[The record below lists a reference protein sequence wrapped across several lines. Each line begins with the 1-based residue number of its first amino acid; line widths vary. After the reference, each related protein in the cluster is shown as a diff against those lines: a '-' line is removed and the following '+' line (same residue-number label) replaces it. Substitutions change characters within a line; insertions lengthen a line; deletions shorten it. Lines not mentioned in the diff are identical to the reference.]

1 MKQGKIC
8 VVVPT
13 KNEES
18 TIADVIQ
25 SIREGVSRAG
35 YTECCILIVDDSRD
49 QTKKVALA
57 NGAYVVR
64 GSGDGLGSAMYKGLK
79 AALQLNPTIL
89 MTADGDGQSDA
100 RNEIPRFLE
109 PIENGSADL
118 VLGSRF
124 LNKDLIHYDYRWV
137 NRLGTRLLSG
147 IMNRQ
152 TGLKLTDSHGGLR
165 AMQPEVAASLEM
177 IGTHTYVQ
185 ETIIDASEKGFR
197 IVEIP
202 SVWMRRKVGTSKVV
216 ASIPNYIFYTLPI
229 LVLRAGEH
237 VRALYWFGFFLVF
250 LAVAIFG
257 AIFVEEGFTLKLAHR
272 TPAFIFIALL
282 TLLGSLTFFFGFV
295 LQLLQQIKRST
306 DRAALPL
313 IVIAAPTLEPAALAA
328 GAGATERE
336 TTLETGEHERQCSEL
351 QS

>member
-1 MKQGKIC
+1 MKPGKIC

-25 SIREGVSRAG
+25 SVREGVFRAG
-35 YTECCILIVDDSRD
+35 YTECCVLVVDDSRD

-79 AALQLNPTIL
+79 AALRLEPTII

-100 RNEIPRFLE
+100 RNEIPRFLA
-109 PIENGSADL
+109 PIEDGSADL

-124 LNKDLIHYDYRWV
+124 LGTNLIHYKYRWI
-137 NRLGTRLLSG
+137 NRLGTKLLSR

-165 AMQPEVAASLEM
+165 AMQPEVALSLEM

-197 IVEIP
+197 VIEIP
-202 SVWMRRKVGTSKVV
+202 SVWMPRKSGGSKVV

-229 LVLRAGEH
+229 LILRGGEH
-237 VRALYWFGFFLVF
+237 IKALYWIGISLV
-250 LAVAIFG
+250 LVALVIFG
-257 AIFVEEGFTLKLAHR
+257 AVFFQEGFTFRLAHR
-272 TPAFIFIALL
+272 TPAFILIALL

-306 DRAALPL
+306 DRAATPL
-313 IVIAAPTLEPAALAA
+313 ITIVAPTKTYVLGPDDRAADWQ
-328 GAGATERE
+328 TEE
-336 TTLETGEHERQCSEL
+336 QKKKCSGL